1 LMKLALDHLTVT
13 DTTPIDLVRAAEAT
27 QCESFCLFMQSLE
40 VLPRMPEFN
49 LIGSSAEQRDLKAA
63 MQASSVKLDMAYPFT
78 LGGRTNVKDFLP
90 GLECAAFLEAEFV
103 NALVYDRDDAR
114 REDNFLT
121 FAEMA
126 MHHGLKVVVEFFPAS
141 QIVSLEDAL
150 ALVNL
155 ADRPYEVGVN
165 VDLLH
170 LMRSGAVLEDLKA
183 APDAFILFAQICDAP
198 LEPHLTR
205 EEEASAQRSLVGEG
219 SFDIPGFIAALP
231 AHCLMSVEIPQEDAI
246 LSGKSVIER
255 ARNAVRSVRQI

>member
-1 LMKLALDHLTVT
+1 MFSALGPYSSCCYGHEHACCLAV
-13 DTTPIDLVRAAEAT
+13 AM
-27 QCESFCLFMQSLE
+27 FMQSLE

-170 LMRSGAVLEDLKA
+170 LMRSGAALEDLKA

-205 EEEASAQRSLVGEG
+205 DEEASAQRSLAGEG
-219 SFDIPGFIAALP
+219 GFDIPGFIAALP
-231 AHCLMSVEIPQEDAI
+231 AHCQMSVEIPQEDAI
-246 LSGKSVIER
+246 LSGESVIER
-255 ARNAVRSVRQI
+255 AQNAVRSVRQICYR